1 MKMRFSFQSRIFGAC
16 MVVVLCTLAF
26 TAYFIQV
33 SVREQMIPQTRETL
47 FHELTLLREVFLD
60 RWPNVSNI
68 DEIERVAEDLG
79 AKLGLRV
86 TVITPEGQ
94 VVGDSDIAQSD
105 LAHTENHGQRPE
117 VLQALAEGRGWYVR
131 RSVTIGV
138 DLMYVATILGD
149 RKRPGLILRLAMPL
163 SILEENR
170 ARMKNLVLWASLLG
184 VLLSLGVAFLVAHQ
198 VSRPVKKL
206 TMTALDIASG
216 DLTTRLRRYPNHEI
230 GELGRAFDSMADH
243 LQEEIEEVTRS
254 RDRLEAI
261 LRAMVEG
268 VLVTDVSGRVTV
280 ANRAVREL
288 LELDVNPIGR
298 TISEIIRN
306 ADLIEAV
313 QQVSEGALCA
323 TMEIRTLGGNPR
335 TLQVEVAPMP
345 QGGSRSGGVV
355 TVFSDITERKRTE
368 EMRRDFVANVSHE
381 LRTPLSAIKGAAETL
396 LDGALDNPKFSR
408 KFTETIQRHTKRLES
423 LVLDL
428 LDLARLE
435 SKDADTTLEEIQ
447 VQSLVQTSLAA
458 VTDLATVRGVTL
470 EQHISPGADK
480 LRGDRRQLEQAL
492 INLMENG
499 IKYTESGGKVTI
511 RVSKDGPHS
520 RLEITDTGIG
530 ITAEHLPRIF
540 ERFYRVDKNRSRELG
555 GTGLGLAIVKHVAQA
570 HGGRVEV
577 KSFPGRGSTFVL
589 IIPSRL

>member
-1 MKMRFSFQSRIFGAC
+1 MKVRFSFQSRIFGAC

-26 TAYFIQV
+26 TAYFIQ
-33 SVREQMIPQTRETL
+33 SSLREQLIPQTRETL
-47 FHELTLLREVFLD
+47 FHELTLLREVFSD
-60 RWPNVSNI
+60 RWSNVGNLTEI
-68 DEIERVAEDLG
+68 DRMAEDLG

-94 VVGDSDIAQSD
+94 VVGDSDIAPED
-105 LAHTENHGQRPE
+105 LTLTENHSQRPE

-131 RSVTIGV
+131 RSVTLGV
-138 DLMYVATILGD
+138 DLMYVATLLGD
-149 RKRPGLILRLAMPL
+149 RARPGLILRLAMPL

-170 ARMKNLVLWASLLG
+170 VRMKNLVLWASLLG
-184 VLLSLGVAFLVAHQ
+184 VLLSLGVALVVAHQ
-198 VSRPVKKL
+198 VSRPVKEL
-206 TMTALDIASG
+206 TRTALDIASG

-230 GELGRAFDSMADH
+230 GDLGQAFDRMADH
-243 LQEEIEEVTRS
+243 LQAEIEEVTRA

-261 LRAMVEG
+261 LRGMVEG
-268 VLVTDVSGRVTV
+268 VLVTDGAGRVTV

-288 LELDVNPIGR
+288 LELEVDPLGR
-298 TISEIIRN
+298 TVSEIIRN

-323 TMEIRTLGGNPR
+323 TMEIRTLGSNAR
-335 TLQVEVAPMP
+335 ILQVEVAPLP
-345 QGGSRSGGVV
+345 QDGSRPGVV

-381 LRTPLSAIKGAAETL
+381 LRTPLSAIKGAVETL

-408 KFTETIQRHTKRLES
+408 RFTETIQRHTKRLES

-435 SKDADTTLEEIQ
+435 SKDKETTLEEIHIQ
-447 VQSLVQTSLAA
+447 GLVQTSLAA
-458 VTDLATVRGVTL
+458 VAELATARGVGL
-470 EQHISPGADK
+470 EPQILPGTDK
-480 LRGDRRQLEQAL
+480 LKGDRRQLEQAL
-492 INLMENG
+492 INLLENG
-499 IKYTESGGKVTI
+499 IKYTETGGKVT
-511 RVSKDGPHS
+511 VKASKDGS
-520 RLEITDTGIG
+520 QTRLEVIDTGIG

-589 IIPSRL
+589 IIPSRM